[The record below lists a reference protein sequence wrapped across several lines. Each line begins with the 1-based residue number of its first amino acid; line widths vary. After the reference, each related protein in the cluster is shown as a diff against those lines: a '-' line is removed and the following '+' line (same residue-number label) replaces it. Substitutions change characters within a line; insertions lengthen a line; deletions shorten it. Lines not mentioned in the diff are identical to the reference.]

1 MIRFILVVLILLLY
15 LILGIPVLLIEWLIG
30 RWNPYLRDISCL
42 RMVQAAFKLILWV
55 SGTDITYIGR
65 ENVPKDQAVLYI
77 GNHNSY
83 FDIVMTYS
91 QCPGLTGYVAKSE
104 MLRYPLL
111 RDWMK
116 RLYCLF
122 LDRTDIRAGMQMIL
136 TGIDYIKKGISI
148 CIFPEGTRSRNGRM
162 QPFKEGSMKMASK
175 TGCPIIPM
183 AITGSAEIF
192 ENHIPKIRPCRVI
205 VEYGAPIYPKELT
218 KEEQKF
224 LGAYTQ
230 KKIQHMLDQHQN
242 I

>member
-1 MIRFILVVLILLLY
+1 MIRLILVVLILLLY
-15 LILGIPVLLIEWLIG
+15 LILGIPVLLVEWLIG
-30 RWNPYLRDISCL
+30 KWNPYLRDISCL

-55 SGTDITYIGR
+55 TGADITYIGR
-65 ENVPKDQAVLYI
+65 EHVPKDQAVLYI

-83 FDIVMTYS
+83 FDILLTYS

-136 TGIDYIKKGISI
+136 TGIDHIKKGISV
-148 CIFPEGTRSRNGRM
+148 CIFPEGRRSRDGKM

-175 TGCPIIPM
+175 TGCAIIPM
-183 AITGSAEIF
+183 AITNSAEIF
-192 ENHIPKIRPCRVI
+192 EKHLPIIRPCKVI
-205 VEYGAPIYPKELT
+205 VEYGTPIYPKELT

-230 KKIQHMLDQHQN
+230 QKIQQMLDQHQ
-242 I
+242 II